1 MNYKSTLINL
11 YYLLILAD
19 GNVNERELA
28 LGKKMIVAEKIDEAL
43 FDAQLKQLQEIT
55 DHTGTLKQVIT
66 ELKKLD
72 LKSQIRSIAWM
83 CVIANSDGFM
93 AKDEWILIYKI
104 YHTELKLSLD
114 EIMKTQKELNQILHG
129 RSFSTLGVRVAD

>member
-19 GNVNERELA
+19 GKVNERELA
-28 LGKKMIVAEKIDEAL
+28 LGKKMIVAEKIDEAV
-43 FDAQLKQLQEIT
+43 FDSQLKQLQSIT
-55 DHTGTLKQVIT
+55 DHTSTLKQVIT
-66 ELKKLD
+66 ELRKLD
-72 LKSQIRSIAWM
+72 LKSQIRCIAWM

-104 YHTELKLSLD
+104 YHTEVKLSLD